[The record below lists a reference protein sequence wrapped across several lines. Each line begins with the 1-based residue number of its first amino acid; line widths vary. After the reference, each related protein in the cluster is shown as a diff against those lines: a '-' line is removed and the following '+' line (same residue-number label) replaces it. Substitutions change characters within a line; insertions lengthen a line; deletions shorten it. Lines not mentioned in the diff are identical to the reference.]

1 MNSSLIRIA
10 AVSAG
15 LMLSL
20 AAPVPAAAQA
30 APPIRIGAVLSTTG
44 PVGFIG
50 DPQLK
55 VLELYVKRI
64 NEQGGLIGRK
74 LELVAYDDQSD
85 PNNANTFAKRL
96 IDSDKVD
103 MMIGGTISP
112 TALAMAPHAERAG
125 LPYISTGGSAAL
137 VEPVKKWVF
146 KTPPTD
152 RLVAERIL
160 QDMKDKGIARIGLL
174 SETSGFGQSGRKE
187 VQGSAQK
194 YGITVAADESY
205 GAKDTDVTPQ
215 LTKIRSTP
223 GLQAVL
229 VFSGAGPAPAM
240 ALRNYTQLGMK
251 LPVWMPH
258 AAVNQ
263 ELIKLAGSAA
273 EGARMPTAA
282 FVVVDALPDSD
293 SSKAVGKAFY
303 QTYKDAYKTD
313 ASPFGANT
321 YDALMIAVDAIKR
334 AGSTDKAKVR
344 DAIERT
350 QGLIGL
356 NGTFR
361 MSADD
366 HNGLKMDSLR
376 MVEVRDGRFTVGK

>member
-1 MNSSLIRIA
+1 MKKSLVRIA
-10 AVSAG
+10 
-15 LMLSL
+15 SL
-20 AAPVPAAAQA
+20 AAALALPLVAFAQGGA
-30 APPIRIGAVLSTTG
+30 PIRIGAVLSTTG

-64 NEQGGLIGRK
+64 NDQGGILGRK

-103 MMIGGTISP
+103 VLIGGTVSP
-112 TALAMAPHAERAG
+112 SALAMVPHAERAG
-125 LPYISTGGSAAL
+125 VPYISNGGSAAL

-160 QDMKDKGIARIGLL
+160 QDMKDKGISRIGML

-187 VQGSAQK
+187 VIASAQK
-194 YGITVAADESY
+194 YGITLAADETY
-205 GAKDTDVTPQ
+205 GAKDSDVTPQ
-215 LTKIRSTP
+215 LTKIRAAE

-240 ALRNYTQLGMK
+240 ALKNYAQLGMK
-251 LPVWMPH
+251 LPVYMPH

-263 ELIKLAGSAA
+263 ELIKLAGAAA

-282 FVVVDALPDSD
+282 FVVVEALPDSD
-293 SSKAVGKAFY
+293 KSKAVGTAYY
-303 QTYKDAYKTD
+303 QAYKEAYKAD
-313 ASPFGANT
+313 ASPFGANA
-321 YDALMIAVDAIKR
+321 YDALMIAADAIRR

-344 DAIERT
+344 DAIEQT
-350 QGLIGL
+350 QGLVGL
-356 NGTFR
+356 NGTFY
-361 MSADD
+361 MSPTD

-376 MVEVRDGRFTVGK
+376 MVQVSGAKFTMAK